1 MIETFKENDEVL
13 YPKERIVTVAAPDL
27 DALKQMAKL
36 NPRHRIR
43 LCAHQTAKDEIH
55 EMIIYHPKDTYVQPH
70 KHIGKDESF
79 YLICGEIDC
88 VIFDNQSN
96 VKKAFPMGDYSSG
109 KTFYYRIPENTY
121 HTQIFKKDTFFHEVT
136 QGPFDRN
143 DTLIASWAPDEKETA
158 MVKSYLNDIS
168 QIIKSINS

>member
-1 MIETFKENDEVL
+1 MIETFKESDEVL

-43 LCAHQTAKDEIH
+43 ICSHQTAKDEIH
-55 EMIIYHPKDTYVQPH
+55 EMIIYHPKGTYVQPH

-79 YLICGEIDC
+79 HLISGKIDC
-88 VIFDNQSN
+88 VIFDSQSN
-96 VKKAFPMGDYSSG
+96 VKKVFPMGDYSSG
-109 KTFYYRIPENTY
+109 KTFYYRIPANTY

-136 QGPFDRN
+136 KGPFDRN
-143 DTLIASWAPDEKETA
+143 DTLTASWAPDEKETKL
-158 MVKSYLNDIS
+158 VKEYTGKIM
-168 QIIKSINS
+168 QHINSIIS